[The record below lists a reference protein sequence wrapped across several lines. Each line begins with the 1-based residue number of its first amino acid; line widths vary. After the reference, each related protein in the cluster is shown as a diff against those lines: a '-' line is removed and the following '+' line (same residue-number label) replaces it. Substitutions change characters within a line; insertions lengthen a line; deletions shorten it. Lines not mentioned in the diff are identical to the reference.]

1 MKPKAT
7 FTPLEIKISDRQ
19 TFLRNQR
26 SYGVNK
32 TFLTGFTKK
41 DALVILGCVV
51 FLLANLGAISGGAR
65 RRAKEMVCLSNLR
78 QWGIVF
84 QMFLADNEGKF
95 SGGEETPEGFVEHI
109 WVLYLKP
116 YFETFDIMLC
126 PTTTKTWCDGYGIRG
141 GSFVAWDFR
150 CQDFPGGYDYYG
162 GSYGSYGKNSWCSQW
177 EHGACQTGG
186 QSCNWKT
193 IDSVT
198 GGQRVPLLL
207 GCIFLGG
214 FPTPEDYPPAYEGRT
229 FWSGGGPGEMDRY
242 CMNRHNGY
250 VNGLFLDWSARKIGL
265 KELWT
270 LKWHRTFDINGP
282 WTLAGFGGNEDACA
296 AAWDER
302 SPWMK
307 DFPEY

>member
-1 MKPKAT
+1 MGSKEIMKPKAT
-7 FTPLEIKISDRQ
+7 
-19 TFLRNQR
+19 
-26 SYGVNK
+26 
-32 TFLTGFTKK
+32 FTKK
-41 DALVILGCVV
+41 DALVILGCGV
-51 FLLANLGAISGGAR
+51 FLLANLGAIGGGAR

-78 QWGIVF
+78 QWGVVF
-84 QMFLADNEGKF
+84 QMYLADNEGKF
-95 SGGEETPEGFVEHI
+95 SGGEEGPDGFVEHI

-116 YFETFDIMLC
+116 YFENYDVMLC
-126 PTTTKTWCDGYGIRG
+126 PTTTKTWCDGFFY

-177 EHGACQTGG
+177 EHGLDPTDGG
-186 QSCNWKT
+186 YNWKT

-198 GGQRVPLLL
+198 GRHRVPLLL
-207 GCIFLGG
+207 GCIFVGG
-214 FPTPEDYPPAYEGRT
+214 FPTAEDYPPEYEGQT

-242 CMNRHNGY
+242 CINRHQGY
-250 VNGLFLDWSARKIGL
+250 INGLFLDWSARKIGL
-265 KELWT
+265 KELWK
-270 LKWHRTFDINGP
+270 LKWHRTFDIEGP

>member
-1 MKPKAT
+1 MEPKAT
-7 FTPLEIKISDRQ
+7 FT
-19 TFLRNQR
+19 
-26 SYGVNK
+26 
-32 TFLTGFTKK
+32 KK
-41 DALVILGCVV
+41 DLVVILSCTV
-51 FLLANLGAISGGAR
+51 FLLANLGAISGGGAR

-84 QMFLADNEGKF
+84 QRYLDDNEGKF

-116 YFETFDIMLC
+116 YFENYDIMLC

-141 GSFVAWDFR
+141 GSFVAWDFS
-150 CQDFPGGYDYYG
+150 CQEGLPDEWFDYYG

-177 EHGACQTGG
+177 EHGACPTGG
-186 QSCNWKT
+186 QSCNWLN
-193 IDSVT
+193 IQSVT
-198 GGQRVPLLL
+198 GGQRIPLLL
-207 GCIFLGG
+207 DEQWLGG
-214 FPTPEDYPPAYEGRT
+214 FPTPEDYPPEYDGQT

-242 CMNRHNGY
+242 CMNRHKGY
-250 VNGLFLDWSARKIGL
+250 INGLFLDWSARKIGL

-282 WTLAGFGGNEDACA
+282 WTLAGFAGNEDACA
-296 AAWDER
+296 ACWDER
-302 SPWMK
+302 APWMK